1 VSLYD
6 VGDVAVLTTTITDP
20 ATGAPVTPTGVACTL
35 TAPDLTVSTPT
46 VNVVTT
52 GVYSTQIVLTQAGL
66 WAGVWTSTGTGQASE
81 SFLIS
86 VRQQSTA
93 FITLDEVKRQLN
105 KTTTT
110 DDDELR
116 DMIDAATEVIEA
128 EVGPIAARTVVEA
141 YHGGYSEVVLRK
153 YPIIKVS
160 DIREIW
166 TNTIVQL
173 TEQPVGTLTDNWGYT
188 VDLAHGTVLRRSVNS
203 SITIFPKGWL
213 NVLVTYVIGRTAI
226 PAALNM
232 AARQL
237 VAHLWQTQSSRAV
250 GRPIPGGDEFTP
262 MPGSGFLVPN
272 RVSELLM
279 PHVLPPSIA

>member
-1 VSLYD
+1 MSMYD

-20 ATGAPVTPTGVACTL
+20 ATGAPVTPTAVACTL

-128 EVGPIAARTVVEA
+128 QVGPVAARTVVDA
-141 YHGGYSEVVLRK
+141 QNGGCSEITLRH
-153 YPIIKVS
+153 YPIIKVTTV
-160 DIREIW
+160 REIW
-166 TNTIVQL
+166 TNVIVEL
-173 TEQPVGTLTDNWGYT
+173 TEQPVGTLTDDWGYT
-188 VDLAHGTVLRRSVNS
+188 VDLVHGTILRRAVNS
-203 SITIFPKGWL
+203 SINNFPIGYL
-213 NVLVTYVIGRTAI
+213 NVLVTYVIGRTSI

-237 VAHLWQTQSSRAV
+237 VAHLWQTQSSRAA
-250 GRPIPGGDEFTP
+250 GRPTPGGDEFTP

-279 PHVLPPSIA
+279 PHVLPPTIA

>member
-1 VSLYD
+1 MYD
-6 VGDVAVLTTTITDP
+6 VGDVAVLTTVITDP
-20 ATGAPVTPTGVACTL
+20 QTGAPVTPTSVVCTV

-46 VNVVTT
+46 VNVVSP
-52 GVYSTQIVLTQAGL
+52 GIYSTQVLLTQAGL
-66 WAGVWTSTGTGQASE
+66 WAGVWLSTGTGQASE

-86 VRQQSTA
+86 VRAQSTA

-128 EVGPIAARTVVEA
+128 EVGPVAPRTLVEA
-141 YHGGYSEVVLRK
+141 YNGGHSEIVLRK

-160 DIREIW
+160 SISEIW
-166 TNTIVQL
+166 TNTIVPL
-173 TEQPVGTLTDNWGYT
+173 TEQPVGTLTDNWGFT
-188 VDLAHGTVLRRSVNS
+188 VDLVHGTVLRRSINS
-203 SITIFPKGWL
+203 SITVFPRGWL
-213 NVLVTYVIGRTAI
+213 NVLVTYVAGRTAI

-237 VAHLWQTQSSRAV
+237 VAHIWQTQSSRSA

-279 PHVLPPSIA
+279 PHVLPPTVA